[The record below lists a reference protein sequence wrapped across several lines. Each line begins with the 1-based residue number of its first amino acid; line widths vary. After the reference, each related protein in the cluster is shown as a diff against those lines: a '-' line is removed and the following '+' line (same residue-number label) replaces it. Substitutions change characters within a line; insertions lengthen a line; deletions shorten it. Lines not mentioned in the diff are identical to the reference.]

1 MRRLIIPSACL
12 ALMMTTALAQM
23 PPTPPPGGPAALGQQ
38 VDLQGTV
45 RAFTMTP
52 VGDLE
57 GMVLTDGN
65 EIHVPPHLSA
75 QLAAAVHP
83 GETVRVLGWR
93 TNVPNFVV
101 ATGLTGQRGQSVV
114 DQGPPPPGMRPPPP
128 PPGLP
133 APGAQQATLR
143 GRIQQAL
150 HGPAGDVNGAL
161 LEDGTVLKFGP
172 PVAWRASATLQP
184 GQSVTAQGWTISNPY
199 GRVMVVESVGS
210 DTAQAA
216 PPPPGAPPSPF
227 GAPPAPRADAPT
239 PPPPPGAPPPP
250 QADAPP
256 AAKPL

>member
-12 ALMMTTALAQM
+12 ALMTTTALAQM
-23 PPTPPPGGPAALGQQ
+23 PPPPPLGGPAALGQQ

-83 GETVRVLGWR
+83 GETVRVFGWR

-128 PPGLP
+128 PPGGP
-133 APGAQQATLR
+133 ALGAQQSTIH

-161 LEDGTVLKFGP
+161 LEDGTVLKLGP
-172 PVAWRASATLQP
+172 PVAWQASTTLQP
-184 GQSVTAQGWTISNPY
+184 GQSVTAQGWTISNGY
-199 GRVMVVESVGS
+199 GRVMEVQSVGG
-210 DTAQAA
+210 DTSQAA
-216 PPPPGAPPSPF
+216 PPPPS
-227 GAPPAPRADAPT
+227 APPAPRADAAT
-239 PPPPPGAPPPP
+239 PPPPPGAPPRPT
-250 QADAPP
+250 ADAPP

>member
-1 MRRLIIPSACL
+1 MRRLIIPGVCL
-12 ALMMTTALAQM
+12 ALMTTTALAQM
-23 PPTPPPGGPAALGQQ
+23 PPPPGGTGAPGQQ

-52 VGDLE
+52 AGDLE

-75 QLAAAVHP
+75 QLAAAVRP

-114 DQGPPPPGMRPPPP
+114 DQGPPPRGMRPPPP
-128 PPGLP
+128 PPGRP
-133 APGAQQATLR
+133 GPGAQQSTIR

-161 LEDGTVLKFGP
+161 LEDGMVLKFGP
-172 PVAWRASATLQP
+172 PVAWQASSAVQP
-184 GQSVTAQGWTISNPY
+184 GQLVTAQGWTISNGY
-199 GRVMVVESVGS
+199 GRVMEVQSVAS
-210 DTAQAA
+210 DTTQAA
-216 PPPPGAPPSPF
+216 PPPPGAPPP
-227 GAPPAPRADAPT
+227 PRADAPT
-239 PPPPPGAPPPP
+239 PPPPPGAPPAPTS
-250 QADAPP
+250 DALP

>member
-1 MRRLIIPSACL
+1 MRRLIIPSVCL
-12 ALMMTTALAQM
+12 ALMTTTALAQM
-23 PPTPPPGGPAALGQQ
+23 PPPPGGPAAMGQQ

-75 QLAAAVHP
+75 QLAAAVHA
-83 GETVRVLGWR
+83 GETVRILGWR

-128 PPGLP
+128 RPGLP

-161 LEDGTVLKFGP
+161 LEDGTVLKFAP
-172 PVAWRASATLQP
+172 PVAWQASATLQP
-184 GQSVTAQGWTISNPY
+184 GQPVTAQGWTISNPY

-216 PPPPGAPPSPF
+216 PPPPGAPP
-227 GAPPAPRADAPT
+227 APMADAPI
-239 PPPPPGAPPPP
+239 PPPPPGAPPAPT
-250 QADAPP
+250 ADAPL

>member
-1 MRRLIIPSACL
+1 MRRFIIPTACL
-12 ALMMTTALAQM
+12 ALMTTTALAQM
-23 PPTPPPGGPAALGQQ
+23 PPRPPRGGPAALGQQ

-45 RAFTMTP
+45 RVFTMTP

-57 GMVLTDGN
+57 GLVLTDGN

-128 PPGLP
+128 PPGQP
-133 APGAQQATLR
+133 ALGAQQSTIR

-161 LEDGTVLKFGP
+161 LEDGTILKLGP
-172 PVAWRASATLQP
+172 PVAWQASTTLEP
-184 GQSVTAQGWTISNPY
+184 GQSVTAQGWIISNAF
-199 GRVMVVESVGS
+199 GRVMDVQSVGS
-210 DTAQAA
+210 DTSQAV
-216 PPPPGAPPSPF
+216 PPPGVPLPPP
-227 GAPPAPRADAPT
+227 GAPPAPRADAP
-239 PPPPPGAPPPP
+239 PPPAPPR
-250 QADAPP
+250 
-256 AAKPL
+256 PL

>member
-12 ALMMTTALAQM
+12 AFMTTTALAQV
-23 PPTPPPGGPAALGQQ
+23 PPPPRPGGPAALGQQ

-128 PPGLP
+128 PPGQP
-133 APGAQQATLR
+133 APGAQQSTIR
-143 GRIQQAL
+143 GRIQQTL
-150 HGPAGDVNGAL
+150 HGPAGDANGAL
-161 LEDGTVLKFGP
+161 LEDGTILKFGP
-172 PVAWRASATLQP
+172 PVAWQVSNTLQP
-184 GQSVTAQGWTISNPY
+184 GQSITAHGWTISNGY
-199 GRVMVVESVGS
+199 GRVMDVQSVGS

-216 PPPPGAPPSPF
+216 PPPPGAPP
-227 GAPPAPRADAPT
+227 APRADTPT
-239 PPPPPGAPPPP
+239 ASPPPGAPPPP
-250 QADAPP
+250 TADAQPT
-256 AAKPL
+256 AKPQ